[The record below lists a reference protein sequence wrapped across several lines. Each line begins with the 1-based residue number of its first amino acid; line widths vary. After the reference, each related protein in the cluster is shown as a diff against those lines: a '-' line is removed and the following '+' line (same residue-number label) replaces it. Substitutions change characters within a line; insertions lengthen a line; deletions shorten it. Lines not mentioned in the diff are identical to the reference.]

1 MKQTMDYFGNTAR
14 VDMFQQVF
22 NYLVLISHNVRN
34 DLFLFSVDQEL
45 HNFAEVASKDWVDW
59 LITLDFDE
67 FKEAVQQHVFAHL
80 LIVFGIFGRCCNSR
94 CLSCFMGRFFIFDIG
109 LLSKGR
115 FFLLFWSVSQRFL
128 GFGLL

>member
-1 MKQTMDYFGNTAR
+1 MDYFSNTAG
-14 VDMFQQVF
+14 VDMLQQVF
-22 NYLVLISHNVRN
+22 NHLVLVSQDVRN

-45 HNFAEVASKDWVDW
+45 HNFAEVTSKDWVDW
-59 LITLDFDE
+59 LVTLNFDE

-80 LIVFGIFGRCCNSR
+80 LAVVGIFRHCCNSR
-94 CLSCFMGRFFIFDIG
+94 GLSCCSLLSRFFIFDIG

-115 FFLLFWSVSQRFL
+115 FLLLFWSVSSQRFL